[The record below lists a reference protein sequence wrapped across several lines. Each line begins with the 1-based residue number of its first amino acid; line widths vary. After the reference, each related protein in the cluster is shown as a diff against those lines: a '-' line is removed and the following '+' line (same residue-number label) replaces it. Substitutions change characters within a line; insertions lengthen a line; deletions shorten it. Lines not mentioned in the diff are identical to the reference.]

1 MPAVFSTR
9 KKGRK
14 NLLKKKISRSFFE
27 CFLYS
32 VTTFM
37 KRGGSLWNNEN
48 IDIRGS
54 HDALSW
60 RFLTRNVAPNV
71 SRSCAAFSAQF
82 FGRILSK
89 QTFPRCHPPS
99 DQFLFFFLPA
109 PFFGKRARTFLRP
122 RKRVT
127 TREGLARF
135 SAWRPIDKYS
145 YNSSRY

>member
-99 DQFLFFFLPA
+99 DQFLFFFFARSFLWEKGTNLSQA
-109 PFFGKRARTFLRP
+109 TQACNNTRRAGTFFSVTAHRQIFL
-122 RKRVT
+122 
-127 TREGLARF
+127 
-135 SAWRPIDKYS
+135 
-145 YNSSRY
+145 